1 METWPQETWHDLD
14 RTALDRAYNA
24 RDSVPDFAAEMQRWV
39 NLSAA
44 ARFQLNPTLDI
55 VYDPT
60 SGMALDWFA
69 GAPGGPVLL
78 WIHGGYWR
86 ALSKTDQ
93 SLVAPGLVAAGTH
106 VAIMDYSLAP
116 AVTLDEI
123 VRQVRAAAAF
133 VAATAATHGADPAR
147 LFAAGHSAGAHLT
160 GMLLAEPTFLRGG
173 IALSGLFD
181 LEPMR
186 LSYINEWLELDA
198 PAARRL
204 SPIYLIPDA
213 APALL
218 ASYGGLESDEF
229 RWQSEAYVAAWQR
242 AGHRAALVPQPTR
255 HHFDIV
261 VAFGDP
267 ADPLCRAVTD
277 FIQTE

>member
-1 METWPQETWHDLD
+1 METWHDLD

-39 NLSAA
+39 NLSAV
-44 ARFQLNPTLDI
+44 ARFHLEPTLDI

-60 SGMALDWFA
+60 SGMALDWFS
-69 GAPGGPVLL
+69 GASGGPVLL

-86 ALSKTDQ
+86 ALSKTEQ
-93 SLVAPGLVAAGTH
+93 SLVAPGLVAAGIH

-133 VAATAATHGADPAR
+133 VAATAASHGADPAR
-147 LFAAGHSAGAHLT
+147 IFVAGHSAGGHLT
-160 GMLLAEPTFLRGG
+160 GMLLTEPGSLRGG

-186 LSYINEWLELDA
+186 LSYINEWLHLDA

-204 SPIYLIPDA
+204 SPLHQVPDA

-229 RWQSEAYVAAWQR
+229 RWQSETYVAAWQK
-242 AGHRAALVPQPTR
+242 AGHRVALAAQPTR

>member
-1 METWPQETWHDLD
+1 METWHNLD
-14 RTALDRAYNA
+14 RPALDRAYNA
-24 RDSVPDFAAEMQRWV
+24 RDSVPDFAAEMQRWT
-39 NLSAA
+39 NLSAL
-44 ARFQLNPTLDI
+44 ARFQLNPTENI
-55 VYDPT
+55 VFDPA

-86 ALSKTDQ
+86 ALSKTEQ
-93 SLVAPGLVAAGTH
+93 SLVAPAFAAAGIH
-106 VAIMDYSLAP
+106 VAVMDYSLAP

-123 VRQVRAAAAF
+123 VRQARAAAAF
-133 VAATAATHGADPAR
+133 VTVTAAGHGADPAR
-147 LFAAGHSAGAHLT
+147 IFAAGHSAGGHLT
-160 GMLLAEPTFLRGG
+160 GMLLADPGPLRGG

-181 LEPMR
+181 LEPIR
-186 LSYINEWLELDA
+186 RSYVNEWLRLDA
-198 PAARRL
+198 PAAHRL
-204 SPIYLIPDA
+204 SPLHNIPDS

-229 RWQSEAYVAAWQR
+229 RWQSETYVAAWQA
-242 AGHRAALVPQPTR
+242 AGHRATLMPQPTR

-261 VAFGDP
+261 VALGDP
-267 ADPLCRAVTD
+267 ADPLCRAVID

>member
-1 METWPQETWHDLD
+1 MEPWHNLD
-14 RTALDRAYNA
+14 RPALDRAYNA
-24 RDSVPDFAAEMQRWV
+24 RDSVADFAAEMQRWT
-39 NLSAA
+39 NLSAL
-44 ARFQLNPTLDI
+44 ARFQLAPTENI
-55 VYDPT
+55 VFDPA

-86 ALSKTDQ
+86 ALSKTEQ
-93 SLVAPGLVAAGTH
+93 SLVAPAFVAAGIH
-106 VAIMDYSLAP
+106 VAVIDYSLAP

-123 VRQVRAAAAF
+123 VRQTRAATAF

-147 LFAAGHSAGAHLT
+147 IFAAGHSAGGHLT
-160 GMLLAEPTFLRGG
+160 GMLLADPGPLRGG

-181 LEPMR
+181 LEPIR
-186 LSYINEWLELDA
+186 RSYVNEWLRLDA
-198 PAARRL
+198 PAAHRL
-204 SPIYLIPDA
+204 SPLHRIPDT

-229 RWQSEAYVAAWQR
+229 RWQSETYVAAWQA
-242 AGHRAALVPQPTR
+242 AGHRATLAPQPAR

-261 VAFGDP
+261 VGLGDP
-267 ADPLCRAVTD
+267 ADLLCRAVID

>member
-1 METWPQETWHDLD
+1 MEPWHNLD
-14 RTALDRAYNA
+14 RPALDRAYNA
-24 RDSVPDFAAEMQRWV
+24 RDSVPDFTAEMQRWT
-39 NLSAA
+39 NLSAL
-44 ARFQLNPTLDI
+44 ARFQLNPSENI
-55 VYDPT
+55 VFDPA

-86 ALSKTDQ
+86 ALSKTEQ
-93 SLVAPGLVAAGTH
+93 SLVAPAFVAAGIH
-106 VAIMDYSLAP
+106 VAIIDYSLAP

-123 VRQVRAAAAF
+123 ICQARAAAAF

-147 LFAAGHSAGAHLT
+147 IFAAGHSAGGHLT
-160 GMLLAEPTFLRGG
+160 GMLLADPGPLRGG

-181 LEPMR
+181 LEPIR
-186 LSYINEWLELDA
+186 RSYVNEWLRLDA
-198 PAARRL
+198 PAAHRL
-204 SPIYLIPDA
+204 SPLHNIPDS

-218 ASYGGLESDEF
+218 ASYGALESDEF
-229 RWQSEAYVAAWQR
+229 RWQSETYVAAWQA
-242 AGHRAALVPQPTR
+242 AGHRATLMPQPAR

-261 VAFGDP
+261 VAVGDP
-267 ADPLCRAVTD
+267 ADPLCRAVID

>member
-1 METWPQETWHDLD
+1 METWHDLD
-14 RTALDRAYNA
+14 RAALDRAYNA
-24 RDSVPDFAAEMQRWV
+24 RDSVSNFAAEMQRWV

-55 VYDPT
+55 VYDPA
-60 SGMALDWFA
+60 SGMALDWFE
-69 GAPGGPVLL
+69 GAPNGPVVL

-86 ALSKTDQ
+86 ALSKSEQ
-93 SLVAPGLVAAGTH
+93 SLVAPGLVVAGAH

-133 VAATAATHGADPAR
+133 VAATAAAHGADPAR
-147 LFAAGHSAGAHLT
+147 LFAAGHSAGGHLT
-160 GMLLAEPTFLRGG
+160 GMLLADPGPLRGG

-186 LSYINEWLELDA
+186 LSYIDEWLKLDA
-198 PAARRL
+198 PTARRL
-204 SPIYLIPDA
+204 SPLHNIPEA
-213 APALL
+213 GPALL
-218 ASYGGLESDEF
+218 ASYGGLESEEF
-229 RWQSEAYVAAWQR
+229 RWQSESYVAAWQS
-242 AGHRAALVPQPTR
+242 AGHRATLAPQPMR

-267 ADPLCRAVTD
+267 ADPLCRAVID